1 MPNGSIENVN
11 SPLMQEAEGN
21 QATKVPSAE
30 SAISANAEE
39 GMRKRGQLND
49 AGKSAQADTAAN
61 GHQIQ
66 R

>member
-1 MPNGSIENVN
+1 MPKPTARGRSEKHA
-11 SPLMQEAEGN
+11 P
-21 QATKVPSAE
+21 TAE

-49 AGKSAQADTAAN
+49 EGKSIQADTNAN
-61 GHQIQ
+61 GHAIQ